1 MCVFLDRIVK
11 KKKKRR
17 KKKPEYLCIFAGGE
31 PKVTKIMYLKNSSQW
46 DLDLTCQS
54 KQWKETSRVS
64 QSAVWPLG
72 DLAEIQ
78 LQHLYKHQS

>member
-11 KKKKRR
+11 KKKW
-17 KKKPEYLCIFAGGE
+17 KKKIEYLCIFAGGGA
-31 PKVTKIMYLKNSSQW
+31 KVTKIMYLKNSSQQ